1 MLFIPLDH
9 VSGQALEAA
18 LLLNLGLRVIG
29 LDLGPEIGNS
39 ILEGAPC
46 ADKGNGLTEQVP
58 KRILS
63 INWVLGNTL
72 NLELCGLGYT

>member
-46 ADKGNGLTEQVP
+46 ADKGNGLIEQVP
-58 KRILS
+58 KHILGELP
-63 INWVLGNTL
+63 IDPKTTNLGWL
-72 NLELCGLGYT
+72 V